1 MTTPQPLHQD
11 PRADEQVRSGTNG
24 QVEPT
29 ETQQESGPAGMQP
42 HPSGPIPMLQP
53 PDQQRRRPI
62 GSPQELAP
70 PPQFGRL
77 SRFAPPPQFGRPS
90 PLVRQQA
97 DSQAHRSSAIN
108 GAQPELETPELETP
122 KLEIPKLETPEL
134 EIPQQQWAGTSSC
147 GQSERDVPGVAA
159 GPGPLADFGTR
170 AISSLIDYVIP
181 AIALNVLFIIGV
193 ATGTVTLSPM
203 LTVVGYL
210 GLLAF
215 IGWNS
220 CYRQGTTGQSVGR
233 QGAGTKLVEMVT
245 GQPIGFGRAV
255 LRQICHSLEFFVGYL
270 WPLWDAN
277 RQTFADKIAGTVVI
291 RVEGTTE
298 DRSGNSSP

>member
-11 PRADEQVRSGTNG
+11 PHADEQVRSGTNG

-29 ETQQESGPAGMQP
+29 DTQQPTGMQP
-42 HPSGPIPMLQP
+42 YTSGPIPVLQA

-62 GSPQELAP
+62 GSPEELAP

-77 SRFAPPPQFGRPS
+77 PRFAPPPQFGRPP
-90 PLVRQQA
+90 PLVRQQT
-97 DSQAHRSSAIN
+97 DTKAHCSSVIN
-108 GAQPELETPELETP
+108 GAQPE
-122 KLEIPKLETPEL
+122 LETPEL
-134 EIPQQQWAGTSSC
+134 EIPQQQWAGTPSC

-159 GPGPLADFGTR
+159 GPGQLADFGAR

-181 AIALNVLFIIGV
+181 VIALNVLFTIGV
-193 ATGTVTLSPM
+193 ATGTVALSPM

-210 GLLAF
+210 GLFAF

-233 QGAGTKLVEMVT
+233 QGAGTKLVAMKT

-255 LRQICHSLEFFVGYL
+255 LRQFCHSLEFFVGYL
-270 WPLWDAN
+270 WPLWDVN
-277 RQTFADKIAGTVVI
+277 CQTFADKIAGTVVI
-291 RVEGTTE
+291 RVEGATE
-298 DRSGNSSP
+298 DRSDNSSP

>member
-29 ETQQESGPAGMQP
+29 DTQHESGPTGMRP
-42 HPSGPIPMLQP
+42 HPSGPIPVLQP
-53 PDQQRRRPI
+53 PHQQRSR
-62 GSPQELAP
+62 SPQELAP

-77 SRFAPPPQFGRPS
+77 SRFAPPPQFGRPPS
-90 PLVRQQA
+90 LIRQQA
-97 DSQAHRSSAIN
+97 DPRFHCSAAIN
-108 GAQPELETPELETP
+108 GAQPELE
-122 KLEIPKLETPEL
+122 
-134 EIPQQQWAGTSSC
+134 IPQQQWVGTPSC
-147 GQSERDVPGVAA
+147 GQPDCDVARVAA
-159 GPGPLADFGTR
+159 VPGPLADFGTR
-170 AISSLIDYVIP
+170 ATSSLIDYVIP
-181 AIALNVLFIIGV
+181 VITLNVLFTIGV
-193 ATGTVTLSPM
+193 VTGTVALNPT

-210 GLLAF
+210 GLFAF

-233 QGAGTKLVEMVT
+233 QGAGTKLVEMKT

-255 LRQICHSLEFFVGYL
+255 LRQFCHSLEFFVGYL

-291 RVEGTTE
+291 WVEVPTE
-298 DRSGNSSP
+298 DRSVNSSP

>member
-24 QVEPT
+24 HVEPT
-29 ETQQESGPAGMQP
+29 DTQQPTGMQP
-42 HPSGPIPMLQP
+42 HPSCPIPVLQP
-53 PDQQRRRPI
+53 SDQQRRRPI

-77 SRFAPPPQFGRPS
+77 SRFAPPPQFGRPL

-97 DSQAHRSSAIN
+97 DPQAHCSAAIK
-108 GAQPELETPELETP
+108 GPQPEP
-122 KLEIPKLETPEL
+122 ETPEL
-134 EIPQQQWAGTSSC
+134 EIPQQQWVGTPPGRQAEC
-147 GQSERDVPGVAA
+147 AVRGVAA

-181 AIALNVLFIIGV
+181 VIALNVLFTIGV
-193 ATGTVTLSPM
+193 ATGIVALSPTH
-203 LTVVGYL
+203 TVVGYL

-220 CYRQGTTGQSVGR
+220 CYRQGATGQSVGR
-233 QGAGTKLVEMVT
+233 QGAGTKLVGMNT

-255 LRQICHSLEFFVGYL
+255 LRQLYHSLEFFVGYL
-270 WPLWDAN
+270 WPLWDVN

-291 RVEGTTE
+291 RVEGITE
-298 DRSGNSSP
+298 DRSGNGSP

>member
-11 PRADEQVRSGTNG
+11 PHADEQVRSGTNG
-24 QVEPT
+24 QVQPT
-29 ETQQESGPAGMQP
+29 DTQQEPEPTGMQP
-42 HPSGPIPMLQP
+42 HPSGPIPVLQP
-53 PDQQRRRPI
+53 SDQQRRRLI
-62 GSPQELAP
+62 GCLQELAP

-77 SRFAPPPQFGRPS
+77 PRFAPPPQFGRAPS
-90 PLVRQQA
+90 FVKQQA
-97 DSQAHRSSAIN
+97 DPQAGCSSAIN
-108 GAQPELETPELETP
+108 GAQPELDTPELV
-122 KLEIPKLETPEL
+122 TPEL
-134 EIPQQQWAGTSSC
+134 EIPQQQWVGTPSC
-147 GQSERDVPGVAA
+147 GQSRCDVAGVAA
-159 GPGPLADFGTR
+159 VPGELADFGTR

-181 AIALNVLFIIGV
+181 AIALNVLFTIGV
-193 ATGTVTLSPM
+193 ATGTVALSPM

-210 GLLAF
+210 GLFAF

-220 CYRQGTTGQSVGR
+220 CYRQGTTGQSIGR
-233 QGAGTKLVEMVT
+233 QGAGTKLVEMKT

-255 LRQICHSLEFFVGYL
+255 LRQFCHNLEFFIGYL
-270 WPLWDAN
+270 WPLWDDK

>member
-11 PRADEQVRSGTNG
+11 PRADEQVRSGMNG

-29 ETQQESGPAGMQP
+29 DTQQPTGMQP
-42 HPSGPIPMLQP
+42 HPSGPIPVLQP
-53 PDQQRRRPI
+53 PDQRRRPI
-62 GSPQELAP
+62 GFPPELAP

-77 SRFAPPPQFGRPS
+77 PRFAPPPQFGRPP
-90 PLVRQQA
+90 PLVRQQV
-97 DSQAHRSSAIN
+97 DSHAHCSSAIN
-108 GAQPELETPELETP
+108 GAQPELEIPELA
-122 KLEIPKLETPEL
+122 
-134 EIPQQQWAGTSSC
+134 IPQQQWAGTPSC
-147 GQSERDVPGVAA
+147 GQSECQVPE
-159 GPGPLADFGTR
+159 LADFGAR

-181 AIALNVLFIIGV
+181 VIALNVLFTIGV
-193 ATGTVTLSPM
+193 ATGTVALSPM

-210 GLLAF
+210 GLFAF

-233 QGAGTKLVEMVT
+233 QGAGTKLVGMKT

-255 LRQICHSLEFFVGYL
+255 LRQFCHSLEFFVGYL

-291 RVEGTTE
+291 RVEGATE

>member
-29 ETQQESGPAGMQP
+29 DTRPESGPTGTQP
-42 HPSGPIPMLQP
+42 HPSGPIPMLQR
-53 PDQQRRRPI
+53 PDQQSRRLI
-62 GSPQELAP
+62 GWPQELAP

-77 SRFAPPPQFGRPS
+77 PRLAPPPQFGRP
-90 PLVRQQA
+90 PPAVRQQV
-97 DSQAHRSSAIN
+97 DPQARYSLAIN
-108 GAQPELETPELETP
+108 GAQPQLDPPDLD
-122 KLEIPKLETPEL
+122 
-134 EIPQQQWAGTSSC
+134 IPQQQWAGTPSC
-147 GQSERDVPGVAA
+147 GQPERDVAGVAA
-159 GPGPLADFGTR
+159 VPGSLADFGTR
-170 AISSLIDYVIP
+170 AVSSLIDYVIP
-181 AIALNVLFIIGV
+181 VIAVNVLFTIGV
-193 ATGTVTLSPM
+193 ATGTVALSPM

-210 GLLAF
+210 GLFAF

-233 QGAGTKLVEMVT
+233 QGAATKLVAMKT

-255 LRQICHSLEFFVGYL
+255 LRQLCHSLEFFVGYL

-291 RVEGTTE
+291 RIEGTTE

>member
-24 QVEPT
+24 HVEPT
-29 ETQQESGPAGMQP
+29 DTRPESGPTGTQP
-42 HPSGPIPMLQP
+42 HPSGPIPVLQP
-53 PDQQRRRPI
+53 PDQQSRRLI
-62 GSPQELAP
+62 GCPQELAP

-77 SRFAPPPQFGRPS
+77 PRLAPPPQFGRP
-90 PLVRQQA
+90 PPVIRQQS
-97 DSQAHRSSAIN
+97 DPQARYSLAIN
-108 GAQPELETPELETP
+108 GAQPELDPPDLD
-122 KLEIPKLETPEL
+122 
-134 EIPQQQWAGTSSC
+134 IPQQQWAGTPSGGHSD
-147 GQSERDVPGVAA
+147 RDVAGVAA
-159 GPGPLADFGTR
+159 VPGPLADFGTR
-170 AISSLIDYVIP
+170 AVSSLIDYVIP
-181 AIALNVLFIIGV
+181 MIALNVLFTIGV
-193 ATGTVTLSPM
+193 ATGTVALSPM

-210 GLLAF
+210 GLFAF

-233 QGAGTKLVEMVT
+233 QGAATMLVAMKT

-255 LRQICHSLEFFVGYL
+255 LRQLCHSLEFFVGYL

-291 RVEGTTE
+291 RIEGTTE
-298 DRSGNSSP
+298 DRGGNSSP